1 VRQISSAENLFAKV
15 EGDIGDVDGVLQ
27 ITAIR
32 VTYFLK
38 APPGSE
44 EAVARILASYADF
57 CPAYQS
63 VRNCIEISWEM
74 ELIEE

>member
-1 VRQISSAENLFAKV
+1 MN
-15 EGDIGDVDGVLQ
+15 GGLQ

-32 VTYFLK
+32 VNFQLK

-44 EAVARILASYADF
+44 EAVNRVLETYADF

-63 VRNCIEISWEM
+63 VRNCIEISLKL